1 MVDLTQSKIG
11 VLVAQL
17 GTPDAPTPRAL
28 RPYLAQF
35 LSDMRVIDIHPLLWQ
50 PLLRLIILNRRPK
63 RSARLYERIWTDEGS
78 PLLIHSQKQVDGL
91 QRRLGNQY
99 RVVLGMRY
107 GKPGI
112 ESAMQTLEAEG
123 IDRIL
128 VFPMFPQFSCA
139 TTGSVYDAVNIAAYG
154 RRNPFLHDRKRNMPA
169 LRFVPPYYADQ
180 GYIAALTAT
189 IEETVAR
196 QKQRLVRYLF
206 TFHGIPKRYVDEG
219 DPYRQHCE
227 ITAEHLAAA
236 LNLLDEQWQMS
247 FQSQFGK
254 EEWLQ
259 PYTEYTLDELGKRH
273 LESLVA
279 VCPGFT
285 ADCLETLDEIGNE
298 GALQFTES
306 GGGTFTLVPC
316 LNAHPV
322 WLDAMTAIVRRE
334 TLGWV
339 DDANAITVGRNGNR
353 AGAGAVRAGAA
364 AGE

>member
-1 MVDLTQSKIG
+1 MTRPLSKVG

-28 RPYLAQF
+28 RRYLAQF

-50 PLLRLIILNRRPK
+50 PLLRLIILNRRPQ
-63 RSARLYERIWTDEGS
+63 RSARLYQRIWTDEGS
-78 PLLIHSQKQVDGL
+78 PLLIHSQNQVKGV
-91 QRRLGNQY
+91 QERLGEHY

-107 GKPGI
+107 GKPSI
-112 ESAMQTLEAEG
+112 QSAMQTLETEG

-154 RRNPFLHDRKRNMPA
+154 RRSPFLHDRKRNMPA

-180 GYIAALTAT
+180 GYIGALTAT
-189 IEETVAR
+189 IKETVAR
-196 QKQRLVRYLF
+196 LQHNLVLF

-219 DPYRQHCE
+219 DPYRRHCE

-236 LNLLDEQWQMS
+236 LGLPAKQWQVS
-247 FQSQFGK
+247 FQSQFGR

-259 PYTEYTLDELGKRH
+259 PYTEDTLRQLGKQG

-298 GALQFTES
+298 GAHQFSES

-316 LNAHPV
+316 LNAHPA

-334 TLGWV
+334 TLGWL
-339 DDANAITVGRNGNR
+339 DDTNANLVARNGTR
-353 AGAGAVRAGAA
+353 AGAGALRTGAS